1 MPNVLIRDVPE
12 DVHTEL
18 VLRASNAGQSL
29 QHYLKTE
36 LERLARTPTLEQV
49 LARIE
54 SDPGGGRVPL
64 SDAVAIIR
72 SHRDAS

>member
-1 MPNVLIRDVPE
+1 MPNVLIRDVPD
-12 DVHTEL
+12 DVHAEL
-18 VLRASNAGQSL
+18 VHRASNAGQSL

-54 SDPGGGRVPL
+54 ANGGDGEISLAKAAALVREGR
-64 SDAVAIIR
+64 DGR
-72 SHRDAS
+72 

>member
-1 MPNVLIRDVPE
+1 MPNVLIRDVPD
-12 DVHTEL
+12 DVHAEL
-18 VLRASNAGQSL
+18 VHRASNAGQSL

-54 SDPGGGRVPL
+54 ANGGDSEIGLAKAAALVREGR
-64 SDAVAIIR
+64 DGR
-72 SHRDAS
+72 

>member
-1 MPNVLIRDVPE
+1 
-12 DVHTEL
+12 
-18 VLRASNAGQSL
+18 
-29 QHYLKTE
+29 LKTE
-36 LERLARTPTLEQV
+36 LERLARTPTLQQV

-54 SDPGGGRVPL
+54 ADPAGGRVPL

>member
-1 MPNVLIRDVPE
+1 MPNVLIRGVPE
-12 DVHTEL
+12 DVHAEL

-54 SDPGGGRVPL
+54 ADGGDSEIGFAK
-64 SDAVAIIR
+64 SVALVR
-72 SHRDAS
+72 EGRDAR

>member
-1 MPNVLIRDVPE
+1 MPNVLIRDVPD

-29 QHYLKTE
+29 QRYLKTE
-36 LERLARTPTLEQV
+36 LERLARTPTLEHV

-54 SDPGGGRVPL
+54 ANGGDSEISLAKAVELVREGR
-64 SDAVAIIR
+64 DGR
-72 SHRDAS
+72 

>member
-1 MPNVLIRDVPE
+1 MPNVLIRDVPD
-12 DVHTEL
+12 DVHAEL
-18 VLRASNAGQSL
+18 TLRASNAGQSL

-54 SDPGGGRVPL
+54 AGPGGGRVPL
-64 SDAVAIIR
+64 DEAVATIR
-72 SHRDAS
+72 AHRNTG

>member
-12 DVHTEL
+12 DVHAEL

-36 LERLARTPTLEQV
+36 LERLARAPTLEHV

-54 SDPGGGRVPL
+54 ANGGDSEIGF
-64 SDAVAIIR
+64 DKAVALVR
-72 SHRDAS
+72 EGRDGR